1 MLSAGKSPD
10 LSTKGHWQTYQQS
23 LLVPTQEEL
32 GEGSDEFDLAKYL
45 LSHF

>member
-10 LSTKGHWQTYQQS
+10 SSAKVLWQTYQQS
-23 LLVPTQEEL
+23 RLVPTQEEL

-45 LSHF
+45 